1 MQTNDSILALV
12 ETGRSLFARG
22 YAFGTAGN
30 LSCKMGNTVYATP
43 TGSSL
48 GDLRP
53 EDIAICRL
61 DGSLTG
67 GGKPTKELSL
77 HLAAYRTRPGC
88 QAVVHLHSRYATAA
102 SCLKNLNLE
111 DALPIYTPYFAMRV
125 PRLPVI
131 PYYPPGDAR
140 LATELAQHASQTPAM
155 LMRNHGSVALGKTLL
170 EASALAE
177 EIEET
182 ARLLFLLGDRGQLLD
197 ASEIAELRKRVRP

>member
-1 MQTNDSILALV
+1 MQTDDPILSLV

-30 LSCKMGNTVYATP
+30 LSCKAGDSVYATP

-53 EDIAICRL
+53 EEIAVCRL
-61 DGSLTG
+61 DGSVVK

-77 HLAAYRTRPGC
+77 HLAAYRSRPGC
-88 QAVVHLHSRYATAA
+88 HAVVHLHSRYATAA
-102 SCLKNLNLE
+102 SCLKDLNVN
-111 DALPIYTPYFAMRV
+111 DALPVYTPYFAMRV

-131 PYYPPGDAR
+131 PYYPPGDER
-140 LATELAQHASQTPAM
+140 LAVELAQHAEQTPAM
-155 LMRNHGSVALGKTLL
+155 LMRNHGSVALGRNLL

-182 ARLLFLLGDRGQLLD
+182 ARLLFLLGDQGQVLSAGD
-197 ASEIAELRKRVRP
+197 VAELRRKAKP

>member
-1 MQTNDSILALV
+1 MQTDDPILALV

-30 LSCKMGNTVYATP
+30 LSCKMGDSVYATP

-53 EDIAICRL
+53 EDIAVCRL
-61 DGSLTG
+61 DGSVTG
-67 GGKPTKELSL
+67 GSKPTKELSL
-77 HLAAYRTRPGC
+77 HLAAYRTRPNC

-111 DALPIYTPYFAMRV
+111 DAFPVYTPYFAMRV

-131 PYYPPGDAR
+131 PYYPPGDGR
-140 LATELAQHASQTPAM
+140 LATELEQYAGQTPAM
-155 LMRNHGSVALGKTLL
+155 LMRNHGSIALGKTLL

-182 ARLLFLLGDRGQLLD
+182 ARLLFLLGDRGQVLD
-197 ASEIAELRKRVRP
+197 ASDVAELRKRARV

>member
-1 MQTNDSILALV
+1 MQTDDPLLSLV

-22 YAFGTAGN
+22 FAFGTAGN
-30 LSCKMGNTVYATP
+30 LSCKVEDSVYATP

-53 EDIAICRL
+53 EEIAICRL
-61 DGSLTG
+61 DGSVIG

-77 HLAAYRTRPGC
+77 HLAAYRSRPNC
-88 QAVVHLHSRYATAA
+88 HAVVHLHSRYATAA
-102 SCLKNLNLE
+102 SCLKNLNVE
-111 DALPIYTPYFAMRV
+111 DALPVYTPYFAMRV

-131 PYYPPGDAR
+131 PYYPPGDER
-140 LATELAQHASQTPAM
+140 LAFELTQHAETTPAM
-155 LMRNHGSVALGKTLL
+155 LMRNHGSIALGRTLL

-182 ARLLFLLGDRGQLLD
+182 ARLLFLLGDRGQVLGATD
-197 ASEIAELRKRVRP
+197 VDELRRNAKP